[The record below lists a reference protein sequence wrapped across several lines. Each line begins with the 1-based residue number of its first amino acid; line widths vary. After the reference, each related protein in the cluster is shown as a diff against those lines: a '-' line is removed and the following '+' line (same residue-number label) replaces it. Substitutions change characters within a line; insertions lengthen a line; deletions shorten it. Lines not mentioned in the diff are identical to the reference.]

1 MARRAPA
8 VALCAL
14 ALASTGCLRGCT
26 SKEPPIHLQR
36 NMFHQPKYRPQ
47 AASEFFYDGA
57 TMRPPVEGTVA
68 RGELNAD
75 PAFFQ
80 GLDAAGQP
88 VAASPVEATDALKA
102 RGAERYEI
110 YCTPC
115 HDARGD
121 GKGILFQRGKVP
133 TASFH
138 SDKLR
143 AATDGQIFAVITN
156 GFGLMAAYR
165 AQIPPADRWAII
177 AHVRALQQKRLAET
191 ADTGTPAPAATPT
204 PAPTPAAEASQ

>member
-1 MARRAPA
+1 MASRVQA
-8 VALCAL
+8 VLMAAL
-14 ALASTGCLRGCT
+14 ALSGTGCIRGCT

-36 NMFHQPKYRPQ
+36 NMYNQPKYRPQ
-47 AASEFFYDGA
+47 AASDFFYDGA
-57 TMRPPVEGTVA
+57 TMRQPVAGTVA
-68 RGELNAD
+68 RGELQED
-75 PAFFQ
+75 KAFFQ
-80 GLDAAGQP
+80 GIDASGQP
-88 VAASPVEATDALKA
+88 LATSPVALTDAVKA
-102 RGAERYEI
+102 RGADRYHI

-156 GFGLMAAYR
+156 GFGLMAAYK
-165 AQIPPADRWAII
+165 AQIDPGDRWAII
-177 AHVRALQQKRLAET
+177 AHVRELQQKRLADTAET
-191 ADTGTPAPAATPT
+191 APPAAPAASPT
-204 PAPTPAAEASQ
+204 PEAAKP